1 MIFFNLMLPN
11 NNNMGNVSSTTSNSL
26 SLVASA
32 TYNVAKIATEYIY
45 NLVVTPIVKVAETSV
60 KVVNK
65 VAETSVKVVNKVA
78 EKSVKVVT
86 NIPQTSVAI
95 VKKVYRVYFDPENDN
110 RNGWSELIE
119 AVPRGIFTYTACYG
133 FYTGVVFSYEA
144 GLPIFISILSTIW
157 TTVVGMVAGSPFLLL
172 VPEIRREMAGA
183 RSIHYSSDNRSEL
196 EKLNDRIRYNN
207 EVYIPQVTRNINQ
220 EMYNRSMNSFY
231 ERRWQINNS
240 Y

>member
-1 MIFFNLMLPN
+1 MLPN

-65 VAETSVKVVNKVA
+65 VAET
-78 EKSVKVVT
+78 SVKVVT

-144 GLPIFISILSTIW
+144 GLPIFIGILSTIW

-183 RSIHYSSDNRSEL
+183 RSIHYSANRSEWDMR
-196 EKLNDRIRYNN
+196 NDRIRYHN